1 MRVRVILS
9 TTADKFLQKIQE
21 LQKIISRVLQVQTPF
36 CTIFS
41 QSLNY
46 KSYKS
51 DKKNVP
57 IASPRVILPPSLIF
71 THFRLVTRNKK

>member
-46 KSYKS
+46 K
-51 DKKNVP
+51 
-57 IASPRVILPPSLIF
+57 RVIK
-71 THFRLVTRNKK
+71 VTKKMYQLHHQK